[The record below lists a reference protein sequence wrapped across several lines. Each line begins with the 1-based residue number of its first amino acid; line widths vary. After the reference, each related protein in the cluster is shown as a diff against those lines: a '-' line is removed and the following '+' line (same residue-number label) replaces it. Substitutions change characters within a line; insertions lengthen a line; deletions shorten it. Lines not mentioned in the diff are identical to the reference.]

1 MMRFV
6 LLIKNP
12 IPLSRPRRYKK
23 KTIENDERIDAG
35 VIFLEKKYYF
45 WLFFGCAV
53 VTCRPLA
60 GVAGRPYGG
69 GHCSDFAS
77 RSSFVLFFFLPW
89 PFYFFYC
96 PPPPPHRW
104 PAGVIAE
111 RLSIEGERE
120 RETKQLGNTR

>member
-1 MMRFV
+1 MRFV

-35 VIFLEKKYYF
+35 VIFLEKKI
-45 WLFFGCAV
+45 LFLVIFRLC
-53 VTCRPLA
+53 CRYLST
-60 GVAGRPYGG
+60 AGR
-69 GHCSDFAS
+69 CC
-77 RSSFVLFFFLPW
+77 RSTIWRWPLQRFRQPFVFCFVFLSSLAFLFLLL
-89 PFYFFYC
+89 
-96 PPPPPHRW
+96 PPHRW